1 MNNVNLLKL
10 VNYSSSDSENE
21 LVMTPGRATPTP
33 ITFRGKRIYRRI
45 IESGGST
52 VIRSKK
58 KMISKREITGQE
70 TPMKNNLHEHKSR
83 LKVHQKST
91 SMV

>member
-10 VNYSSSDSENE
+10 VNYSSSDSDNE
-21 LVMTPGRATPTP
+21 VIMSPGRATPTP
-33 ITFRGKRIYRRI
+33 VTFRGKRIFRRI

-58 KMISKREITGQE
+58 KMLSNREITGQE
-70 TPMKNNLHEHKSR
+70 TPKKNYKDEASR
-83 LKVHQKST
+83 LKVIIN
-91 SMV
+91 